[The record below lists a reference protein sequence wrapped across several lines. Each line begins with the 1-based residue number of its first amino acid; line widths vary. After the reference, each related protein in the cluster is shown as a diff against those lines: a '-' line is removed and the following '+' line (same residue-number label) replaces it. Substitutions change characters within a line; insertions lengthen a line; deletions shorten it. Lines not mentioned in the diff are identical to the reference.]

1 MIFISLLPNVEIGR
15 NDYRETHPTLSC
27 GPSEPV
33 PVEENQ
39 KENCLINDEQGI
51 ESQDQE

>member
-1 MIFISLLPNVEIGR
+1 MIFVSLLPNKELGR
-15 NDYRETHPTLSC
+15 NDYRETHPTLSF
-27 GPSEPV
+27 GPSEQV